1 MTDPTP
7 TVACEGVSPLTGRT
21 EPWMEDLL
29 ADPEQCAG
37 LIREHGSPVNVLN
50 LAPLARN
57 AAELTDAARDEGVT
71 LGVYVARKANKAFA
85 VVKAADAAGLGIDV
99 SSLAELR
106 QCLEL
111 GVDAGRLIVTAAV
124 KSDALLR
131 EAVAAGALISL
142 DNGDEFADIVAV
154 ATDLAV
160 TARVAPRMAS
170 ADPHI
175 APTRFGLTPASW
187 DAALQDAPAAVRL
200 EGIHFHLNGYSAAER
215 VVVLREAL
223 AWTDRLR
230 ETGHPIAFIDMGGG
244 VPMTYLEDRA
254 QWRAFWERLDVDRDD
269 TLTWRGDRLGMTDP
283 GAERPSAA
291 VYPYWQRHVRG
302 QWLRDILRA
311 HTPDGTTVAEQLAAR
326 GLELRC
332 EPGRSLLDGCGMT
345 LASVAFRKASS
356 DGIPLVGLH
365 MNRTQVRSTSVD
377 FMVDPRW
384 VRPADAGAPS
394 PAFEGFLV
402 GAYCVEEELL
412 TRRRLRFPDGVARGD
427 IAAFVNTAGYLMHI
441 LESASH
447 QLPLAVNVVRDG
459 GDWVRDGIDSPAGSG
474 TPTG

>member
-1 MTDPTP
+1 MANQAPH
-7 TVACEGVSPLTGRT
+7 VEGASPLTGRT

-29 ADPEQCAG
+29 ADPAQCAA

-57 AAELTDAARDEGVT
+57 SAELTDAASDEGVR
-71 LGVYVARKANKAFA
+71 LGVYVARKANKTHA
-85 VVKAADAAGLGIDV
+85 VVKQAAAAGLGIDV

-106 QCLEL
+106 QCLDL
-111 GVDAGRLIVTAAV
+111 GAAASRLIVTAAV
-124 KSDALLR
+124 KSGALLS
-131 EAVAAGALISL
+131 EAVTAGALVSV
-142 DNGDEFADIVAV
+142 DNADELADIVAV
-154 ATDLAV
+154 ASHTGV

-170 ADPHI
+170 ADSRIP
-175 APTRFGLTPASW
+175 PTRFGLTPSAWDRALEGLPAS
-187 DAALQDAPAAVRL
+187 VRL

-215 VVVLREAL
+215 AVMLREAL
-223 AWTDRLR
+223 AWTDHLR
-230 ETGHPIAFIDMGGG
+230 ESGHPIAFIDMGGG
-244 VPMTYLEDRA
+244 VPMSYLDDRA
-254 QWRAFWERLDVDRDD
+254 QWRAFWERLDTDAHG

-283 GAERPSAA
+283 CAERPSAS

-302 QWLRDILRA
+302 AWLRDVLRS
-311 HTPDGTTVAEQLAAR
+311 HTPEGTTVAEEIASR
-326 GLELRC
+326 DLELRV

-356 DGIPLVGLH
+356 DGIGLVGLH
-365 MNRTQVRSTSVD
+365 MNRTQVRSTSAD

-384 VRPADAGAPS
+384 VRPADAGPPS
-394 PAFEGFLV
+394 PALEGFLV

-412 TRRRLRFPDGVARGD
+412 LRRRLLFPDGVARGD

-447 QLPLAVNVVRDG
+447 QLPLAVNVVRDEG
-459 GDWVRDGIDSPAGSG
+459 GWVRDGIDGPAGSG